1 VIDYYVSCSAVIGG
15 WPHTYQFYSA
25 LVRYNDVGV
34 CVRQVNESTTIET
47 TAKQAL
53 NTSNEAY
60 RIAQEAVQQ
69 PGETASEIDIILRR

>member
-1 VIDYYVSCSAVIGG
+1 
-15 WPHTYQFYSA
+15 
-25 LVRYNDVGV
+25 
-34 CVRQVNESTTIET
+34 VNESTTIET